1 MDCKDLVPGSD
12 RNALFTAITK
22 GWVKV
27 MGYGEEMKS
36 LCKEFEQVKS
46 HGFKLHFDHYPT
58 EEEQKQMIL
67 NNSDLDK
74 QTLKAIQDARSRV
87 AKAKASSKPMNNL
100 QFMMEIRGVSIKGEL
115 MKMFMEER

>member
-1 MDCKDLVPGSD
+1 
-12 RNALFTAITK
+12 
-22 GWVKV
+22 
-27 MGYGEEMKS
+27 
-36 LCKEFEQVKS
+36 
-46 HGFKLHFDHYPT
+46 
-58 EEEQKQMIL
+58 MIL